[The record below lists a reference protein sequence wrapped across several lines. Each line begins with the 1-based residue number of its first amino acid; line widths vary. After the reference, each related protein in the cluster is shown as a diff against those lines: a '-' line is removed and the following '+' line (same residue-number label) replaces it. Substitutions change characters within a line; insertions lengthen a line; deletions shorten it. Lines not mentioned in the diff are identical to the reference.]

1 MTNLRNWSC
10 RMFAIALLISAGL
23 GGSSPVRA
31 EEPKPEKPAPKK
43 EADESKSKPGGEDKK
58 EQKDEDDEKAKE
70 PDRWLAI
77 EGGTVHTVTG
87 GVMHGATVLCKNG
100 KIFAI
105 GRGVRVPDEAERIDA
120 AGLHV
125 YPGLVAAGTSG
136 LIRGGRDGGDTDV
149 FNLEMEIALAG
160 GITTVESG
168 GSAYK
173 LTFGHTDEIL
183 LKKDLF
189 VSLNYDTQQPAGRHE
204 LRQKVE
210 KVRQYLRD
218 VEAYERE
225 KKDNEDAEEPDKEFL
240 KGEYEEIL
248 KLLRGETKWRVSAQR
263 ASALVG
269 LAEFARQ
276 YNLPVVVDGAME
288 GWTVASAMSRANF
301 EAVIV
306 PRAQVPRDPELNRD
320 NGSSIENARILYDHG
335 IPLAITPRITTVTL
349 WGVAGQD
356 LLHLNMEAAFAVR
369 GGLPSDAAL
378 RAITI
383 DAAKILGV
391 DHRVGSIEVGK
402 DADFVIADGD
412 LLYYM
417 TLSRYTIVNGRIAYD
432 KMKDTLFDH
441 IRPGGDRDAPPP
453 DDYWPR
459 KLGDPMRRSAASDGD
474 EAQPEP
480 TSAKPQEK

>member
-1 MTNLRNWSC
+1 MTNLRNWS
-10 RMFAIALLISAGL
+10 FLVLAIALLLSAGL
-23 GGSSPVRA
+23 GGSVAARA

-43 EADESKSKPGGEDKK
+43 DADEKSKSGDEGKTDEKD
-58 EQKDEDDEKAKE
+58 DEDEKEDE

-100 KIFAI
+100 KIFSL
-105 GRGVRVPDEAERIDA
+105 GRGVRVPEEAERVDA

-136 LIRGGRDGGDTDV
+136 LIRGGKDGGDTDV
-149 FNLEMEIALAG
+149 FDLEMAVALAG

-218 VEAYERE
+218 LEAYERE
-225 KKDNEDAEEPDKEFL
+225 KKDDEDAEEPDKDFL

-269 LAEFARQ
+269 LADFARQ
-276 YNLPVVVDGAME
+276 YNLPVVVDGALE
-288 GWTVASAMSRANF
+288 GWTVAPHMSRANF
-301 EAVIV
+301 EAVIT
-306 PRAQVPRDPELNRD
+306 PRVQVPRNPELNRK

-412 LLYYM
+412 LLHYM

-459 KLGDPMRRSAASDGD
+459 KLGDPMRRSAATEVG
-474 EAQPEP
+474 EPQPEP
-480 TSAKPQEK
+480 TSAKPEEK